1 VNVSQNIEYE
11 FLRTQAVWTPK
22 GKRQEVY
29 LAKHNPNN
37 SVTMTVRVVF
47 LGDSDISRWP
57 PSHYP
62 TSSVVNNNA
71 AAAATITCVNL
82 AKGGAVMSDLLTQLK
97 DWREDDNNISV
108 ESNNTTLIFVACA
121 GENDVSSGQSI
132 DKIQHS
138 FTSFLEELFRL
149 NSSTDEPNINNKHLI
164 FFGPKLEPWLT
175 NDHTSRKQY
184 NKLSTAL
191 QRAIRKSSVSLSH
204 SQNIVYID
212 CLTMFCTLESKD
224 VPGAVHGGRAIP
236 DRRYFDSDE
245 LHLNDLGY
253 VIWKEILG
261 EKIQRII

>member
-1 VNVSQNIEYE
+1 
-11 FLRTQAVWTPK
+11 
-22 GKRQEVY
+22 
-29 LAKHNPNN
+29 
-37 SVTMTVRVVF
+37 MTVRVVF

-71 AAAATITCVNL
+71 AAATTITCVNL

-97 DWREDDNNISV
+97 DWREDGNNISV
-108 ESNNTTLIFVACA
+108 EPNNNTLIFVACA

-138 FTSFLEELFRL
+138 FTSFLEELFRVGR
-149 NSSTDEPNINNKHLI
+149 SATDELNINNNKHLI

-191 QRAIRKSSVSLSH
+191 QRAIRKSSVVSSRC
-204 SQNIVYID
+204 IVK
-212 CLTMFCTLESKD
+212 TLC
-224 VPGAVHGGRAIP
+224 I
-236 DRRYFDSDE
+236 
-245 LHLNDLGY
+245 
-253 VIWKEILG
+253 
-261 EKIQRII
+261 

>member
-1 VNVSQNIEYE
+1 VD
-11 FLRTQAVWTPK
+11 P
-22 GKRQEVY
+22 KRQK
-29 LAKHNPNN
+29 AADKT
-37 SVTMTVRVVF
+37 SSKTQQQVTMEVRVVF

-62 TSSVVNNNA
+62 TSVVNNNA
-71 AAAATITCVNL
+71 AAAATTITCVNL

-97 DWREDDNNISV
+97 DWREDGNNISV

-138 FTSFLEELFRL
+138 FTSFLEELFRVGRA
-149 NSSTDEPNINNKHLI
+149 TDETNIYNKKHLI
-164 FFGPKLEPWLT
+164 FFGPKFEPWLT

-191 QRAIRKSSVSLSH
+191 QRAVRKSSVSSSH
-204 SQNIVYID
+204 SQNIVYVD
-212 CLTMFCTLESKD
+212 CLTMFCTSESKD

-236 DRRYFDSDE
+236 DCRYFDSDE

-253 VIWKEILG
+253 DIWKEILD
-261 EKIQRII
+261 EKIQRIIHAP

>member
-1 VNVSQNIEYE
+1 MAS
-11 FLRTQAVWTPK
+11 
-22 GKRQEVY
+22 
-29 LAKHNPNN
+29 
-37 SVTMTVRVVF
+37 VRVVF

-62 TSSVVNNNA
+62 TSVGNNNA
-71 AAAATITCVNL
+71 AAAAVTAITCVNL

-97 DWREDDNNISV
+97 EWREDDNNNSV
-108 ESNNTTLIFVACA
+108 LQSNNNTLIFVACA

-138 FTSFLEELFRL
+138 FTSFIEELFRV
-149 NSSTDEPNINNKHLI
+149 NHATDEPSNINNKHLI
-164 FFGPKLEPWLT
+164 FFGPKFEPWLT

-191 QRAIRKSSVSLSH
+191 QRTIRKSSVSSSH
-204 SQNIVYID
+204 SKNIVYVD
-212 CLTMFCTLESKD
+212 CLTMFCTSATKA

-253 VIWKEILG
+253 DIWKEILD
-261 EKIQRII
+261 EKIQSIIHAA

>member
-1 VNVSQNIEYE
+1 
-11 FLRTQAVWTPK
+11 
-22 GKRQEVY
+22 
-29 LAKHNPNN
+29 
-37 SVTMTVRVVF
+37 MTVRVVF

-62 TSSVVNNNA
+62 TSVVNNNA
-71 AAAATITCVNL
+71 AAATTTITCVNL
-82 AKGGAVMSDLLTQLK
+82 AKGGAVMLDLLTQLK
-97 DWREDDNNISV
+97 DWREDDTNNSVLQSIS
-108 ESNNTTLIFVACA
+108 TLIFVACA

-138 FTSFLEELFRL
+138 FTRFIEELFRV
-149 NSSTDEPNINNKHLI
+149 NYATGEPNENINNKHLI
-164 FFGPKLEPWLT
+164 FFGPKFEPWLT

-191 QRAIRKSSVSLSH
+191 QRAIRKSSVVSSSD
-204 SQNIVYID
+204 SQNIVYVD
-212 CLTMFCTLESKD
+212 CLTMFCTSESKD

-253 VIWKEILG
+253 DIWKEILG
-261 EKIQRII
+261 QKIQSIIHAA